1 MTGSAIAVAMAL
13 VAESVIL
20 GSPPVAM
27 TDSGNAPSDTLQAQ
41 TDIADRMTIDVA
53 VQGGGPYRFL
63 IDTGSQRTVV
73 STALA
78 ETLKLPSGPMVRVV
92 SIAGEDRVATA
103 KVDTIDIGERSFY
116 DLTVPLLKGQHI
128 GADGILGTDSLQHE
142 RVLLDFTRNTI
153 EIGDPRE
160 LGGQRG
166 YEIIVRAKRRSGRL
180 IMTNALV
187 DGIRTDVVIDTGAS
201 STIGNR
207 ALQRAMRERNQGSG
221 TLTSVTGQTLP
232 VQFQLARKL
241 KVDSLEVANVAIA
254 FADAPAFAE
263 LGLKDHPAI
272 FLGMRELRAFKR
284 VAIDFTTRKI
294 LFDLPTGDR
303 SRSDWTALD

>member
-1 MTGSAIAVAMAL
+1 MTGSAIAAAMAL

-27 TDSGNAPSDTLQAQ
+27 TDNGDAASDTIQTQ
-41 TDIADRMTIDVA
+41 TDLSDRMTIDVA

-78 ETLKLPSGPMVRVV
+78 ETLKLPSGPTVRVV

-103 KVDTIDIGERSFY
+103 RVDTIDIGERSFY
-116 DLTVPLLKGQHI
+116 DLTVPLLKDQHI
-128 GADGILGTDSLQHE
+128 GADGILGTDSLQHQ
-142 RVLLDFTRNTI
+142 RVVLDFTRNTI
-153 EIGDPRE
+153 QIGDPQE
-160 LGGQRG
+160 LGGRSG
-166 YEIIVRAKRRSGRL
+166 YEIIVRAKQRSGRL

-207 ALQRAMRERNQGSG
+207 ALQRAMRERSQGNG
-221 TLTSVTGQTLP
+221 TLTSVTGQTLA

-241 KVDSLEVANVAIA
+241 KVDTLEVSNVAIA

-263 LGLKDHPAI
+263 LGLKDRPAI

-294 LFDLPTGDR
+294 LFDLPV
-303 SRSDWTALD
+303 

>member
-1 MTGSAIAVAMAL
+1 MAGSAFAVAMMMA
-13 VAESVIL
+13 AESLIL
-20 GSPPVAM
+20 GSPPPVSAAGDAGAESEILQTG
-27 TDSGNAPSDTLQAQ
+27 TDL
-41 TDIADRMTIDVA
+41 ADRMTVDVA

-78 ETLKLPSGPMVRVV
+78 ETLRLPIGPTVRVV
-92 SIAGEDRVATA
+92 GIAGEDRVATA
-103 KVDTIDIGERSFY
+103 RVETIDIGERSFY
-116 DLTVPLLKGQHI
+116 DLTVPLLKDQHI
-128 GADGILGTDSLQHE
+128 GADGILGTDSLQHQ
-142 RVLLDFTRNTI
+142 RVVLDFIRNTI
-153 EIGDPRE
+153 EIGDPHE
-160 LGGQRG
+160 LGGRRG
-166 YEIIVRAKRRSGRL
+166 YEIVVRAKRRSGRL

-207 ALQRAMRERNQGSG
+207 ALQRAMHERSQGNG
-221 TLTSVTGQTLP
+221 TLTSVTGHILP

-241 KVDSLEVANVAIA
+241 RVDALEVTNVVIA

-263 LGLKDHPAI
+263 LGLRERPAI

-294 LFDLPTGDR
+294 LFDLPG
-303 SRSDWTALD
+303 

>member
-1 MTGSAIAVAMAL
+1 MAGPALAVAAMII
-13 VAESVIL
+13 AESVIL
-20 GSPPVAM
+20 GSPPVAVSD
-27 TDSGNAPSDTLQAQ
+27 DSDAAADILQAG
-41 TDIADRMTIDVA
+41 TDLSDRMTIDVA

-78 ETLKLPSGPMVRVV
+78 ETLKLPSGPTVRIV

-103 KVDTIDIGERSFY
+103 RVDTIDIGERSFY
-116 DLTVPLLKGQHI
+116 DLTVPLLKDQHI
-128 GADGILGTDSLQHE
+128 GADGILGTDSLQHQ
-142 RVLLDFTRNTI
+142 RVVLDFIRNTI

-160 LGGQRG
+160 MGGQRG
-166 YEIIVRAKRRSGRL
+166 YEIVVRAKRRSGRL

-207 ALQRAMRERNQGSG
+207 ALQRAMRERSQGNG
-221 TLTSVTGQTLP
+221 VLTSVTGQTLP

-241 KVDSLEVANVAIA
+241 RVDSLEVANVAIA

-263 LGLKDHPAI
+263 LGLKDRPAI
-272 FLGMRELRAFKR
+272 FLGMRELRVFKR

-294 LFDLPTGDR
+294 LFDLP
-303 SRSDWTALD
+303 A

>member
-1 MTGSAIAVAMAL
+1 MAGPALAVAAMII
-13 VAESVIL
+13 AESVIL
-20 GSPPVAM
+20 GSPPVAVSD
-27 TDSGNAPSDTLQAQ
+27 DSDAAADILQAG
-41 TDIADRMTIDVA
+41 TDLSDRMTIDVA

-78 ETLKLPSGPMVRVV
+78 ETLKLPSGPTVRIV

-103 KVDTIDIGERSFY
+103 RVDTIDIGERSFY
-116 DLTVPLLKGQHI
+116 DLTVPLLKDQHI
-128 GADGILGTDSLQHE
+128 GADGILGTDSLQHQ
-142 RVLLDFTRNTI
+142 RVVLDFIRNTI

-160 LGGQRG
+160 MGGQRG
-166 YEIIVRAKRRSGRL
+166 YEIVVRAKRRSGRL

-207 ALQRAMRERNQGSG
+207 ALQRAMRERSQGNG
-221 TLTSVTGQTLP
+221 VLTSVTGQTLP

-241 KVDSLEVANVAIA
+241 RVDSLEVANVAIA
-254 FADAPAFAE
+254 FADAPAFVE
-263 LGLKDHPAI
+263 LGLKDRPAI
-272 FLGMRELRAFKR
+272 FLGMRELRVFKR

-294 LFDLPTGDR
+294 LFDLP
-303 SRSDWTALD
+303 A

>member
-1 MTGSAIAVAMAL
+1 MTSSAIAAALAL
-13 VAESVIL
+13 VAQSVIL
-20 GSPPVAM
+20 GSPPVTM
-27 TDSGNAPSDTLQAQ
+27 SDSGNAAGDTLQAR
-41 TDIADRMTIDVA
+41 TDLADRMTIDVA
-53 VQGGGPYRFL
+53 VQGGGPYQFL

-78 ETLKLPSGPMVRVV
+78 ESLKLPSGPTVRVV

-103 KVDTIDIGERSFY
+103 RVDTIGVGQRSFY
-116 DLTVPLLKGQHI
+116 DLTVPLLQDRHI
-128 GADGILGTDSLQHE
+128 GADGILGTDSLQHQ
-142 RVLLDFTRNTI
+142 RVVLDFTRNTI
-153 EIGDPRE
+153 QIGDPQE
-160 LGGQRG
+160 LGGQQG
-166 YEIIVRAKRRSGRL
+166 YEIVVRAKRRSGRL

-207 ALQRAMRERNQGSG
+207 ALQRAMREREQGRG
-221 TLTSVTGQTLP
+221 MLTSVTGQTLP
-232 VQFQLARKL
+232 VQFQVARKL
-241 KVDSLEVANVAIA
+241 RVDSLEVSNVAIA

-263 LGLKDHPAI
+263 LGLKNRPAI

-294 LFDLPTGDR
+294 LFDLPV
-303 SRSDWTALD
+303 

>member
-1 MTGSAIAVAMAL
+1 MTGSAFAAAMAL

-20 GSPPVAM
+20 GSPPIAM
-27 TDSGNAPSDTLQAQ
+27 TDSAGTAGDTLQAR
-41 TDIADRMTIDVA
+41 TDRADRMTIDVA

-78 ETLKLPSGPMVRVV
+78 ETLKLPSGPTVRVV
-92 SIAGEDRVATA
+92 GIAGEDRVATA
-103 KVDTIDIGERSFY
+103 RVDTIGVGERSFY
-116 DLTVPLLKGQHI
+116 DLTVPLLKDQHI
-128 GADGILGTDSLQHE
+128 GADGILGTDSLQHQ
-142 RVLLDFTRNTI
+142 RVVLDFIRNTI
-153 EIGDPRE
+153 EIGDPQE

-166 YEIIVRAKRRSGRL
+166 YEIVVRAKRRSGRL
-180 IMTNALV
+180 IMTDALV

-207 ALQRAMRERNQGSG
+207 ALQRAMRERHQGNG
-221 TLTSVTGQTLP
+221 VLTSVTGQTLP
-232 VQFQLARKL
+232 VQFQLARTL
-241 KVDSLEVANVAIA
+241 KVRTLQVSNVAIA

-263 LGLKDHPAI
+263 LGLRDRPAI
-272 FLGMRELRAFKR
+272 FLGMRELRAFRR

-294 LFDLPTGDR
+294 LFDLPV
-303 SRSDWTALD
+303 